1 MKNEKWVLVDGEGE
15 QNETFDGWLN
25 MNYFQQ

>member
-15 QNETFDGWLN
+15 QNKTFDGWLN